1 MPAFWALNKAEGG
14 RRGVL
19 AARTCRLCCFNSFYT
34 AFVHPHLLICPNW
47 PLDWRTPTSH
57 RNHARFNP
65 NWIYWDR
72 RNLTNCL
79 NERMIDST
87 CGWQTDTENVPSC
100 SFKLGRL
107 VNGLPNPSTSI
118 TRKASCAATTQ
129 VGALCLLF
137 CLSFWVQSK
146 VLTSTRGSGMALR
159 QIVWKIGMATHLGNH
174 HFFYD
179 GPFGSFRIIWGPT
192 WGLEATRCAD
202 CSRTSDFDRW
212 PCPNMDELIMP
223 KWRVNSVD
231 HDDKAVEIR
240 HFRVPRVWTDKP
252 L

>member
-14 RRGVL
+14 RRGAL
-19 AARTCRLCCFNSFYT
+19 ATRTCRLCCFNSLYT

-100 SFKLGRL
+100 SSNWADLLMAYQIHPLPLQGKLVVQLQHKLGRYVCFSVWAFGSSRRYSL
-107 VNGLPNPSTSI
+107 QL
-118 TRKASCAATTQ
+118 
-129 VGALCLLF
+129 
-137 CLSFWVQSK
+137 
-146 VLTSTRGSGMALR
+146 TRGSGMALR
-159 QIVWKIGMATHLGNH
+159 QIVWKTGMATHLGNH

-179 GPFGSFRIIWGPT
+179 GPFGSFRIILGSN
-192 WGLEATRCAD
+192 L
-202 CSRTSDFDRW
+202 RTGSD
-212 PCPNMDELIMP
+212 
-223 KWRVNSVD
+223 
-231 HDDKAVEIR
+231 
-240 HFRVPRVWTDKP
+240 
-252 L
+252 